1 MGMVITAEGGESVLM
16 TEESSTV
23 VQWLINCKGGKRRD
37 MGDDEDIGRWSLHA
51 KPYGAWR
58 TY

>member
-1 MGMVITAEGGESVLM
+1 MVITAEGGESVLM
-16 TEESSTV
+16 TGESSTV